1 MSVGIHFSRPKLL
14 LLPSD
19 HSEWFFIYGYFREKS
34 GLSDVLNSKQE
45 ETEAYLSE
53 IEVSILPNF
62 FRWMTPYLN
71 FWNWPKIVG
80 IIFQQTIGQAYDDMQ
95 TQNQKLLQEISE
107 RDDYNMKVSNKP
119 GFN

>member
-1 MSVGIHFSRPKLL
+1 MDDS
-14 LLPSD
+14 
-19 HSEWFFIYGYFREKS
+19 
-34 GLSDVLNSKQE
+34 
-45 ETEAYLSE
+45 
-53 IEVSILPNF
+53 
-62 FRWMTPYLN
+62 LN
-71 FWNWPKIVG
+71 FWNWPKIAG